1 MDKDILHNIRENCDK
16 SSKYILTKKRVI
28 NDIDMEIEKLRE
40 NISKSNNKNDV
51 DELEK
56 LEKQIENL
64 EYDLQGILYEQI
76 LMHNLILDLRLL
88 NDSNVGYF
96 KDILFDYE
104 KNDNDISK
112 VKKYLEDREKI
123 ILENKE
129 ENELKKKTRLDI
141 IHYEK
146 LKEKLEERNKKLK
159 DNFEN
164 EFEIYFTTQKMIEK
178 KEREIEEEK
187 VKIKELLGK
196 KNKDNIEKNVELENE
211 IRLNKNILD
220 TKIREAV
227 LFRNTNSWILTIKKL
242 KNNNIDS
249 IDVQMEYWKDLLNE
263 LKSNIKQVC
272 ENVGY
277 DFNDSKSEDG
287 NPILNISQELKSISQ
302 YIEDEYEI
310 AERNRS
316 FGFDNN
322 RFINNLT
329 LGSLA
334 IGGYFLL
341 KNKI

>member
-40 NISKSNNKNDV
+40 TISKSNNKNDV

-277 DFNDSKSEDG
+277 DFNDSKSEEG